1 MKKTLYFVGMAA
13 VLWSF
18 ASCESEPK
26 NPGDFSLK
34 SEFRPGSNIESITS
48 GTLIPLK
55 IARECDT
62 TYKYQYILK
71 DTLKDDKGD
80 PIIGEGGKLTITDDT
95 VYVYSKIKAHFY
107 EMEPVYL
114 PSKADTFR
122 IDIFSNAFWKAANPK
137 FKGAAWYKNYNSTST
152 GAGDSE
158 FQFVVERKRGS
169 KRTEFANQYFVT
181 SDSTTMYLLPIGQ
194 WGEKDEPKD

>member
-1 MKKTLYFVGMAA
+1 MKKTFYFAGVVAA
-13 VLWSF
+13 LWLV

-34 SEFRPGSNIESITS
+34 SELRLGSAIESMTS
-48 GTLIPLK
+48 GELFPLK
-55 IARECDT
+55 VARECDT

-71 DTLKDDKGD
+71 DTLKDDNGD

-95 VYVYSKIKAHFY
+95 VYVLSKIKAHFY

-122 IDIFSNAFWKAANPK
+122 IDIASNAFWKAANPK
-137 FKGAAWYKNYNSTST
+137 MSGTAWYKNHNSTST
-152 GAGDSE
+152 GGGDSE
-158 FQFVVERKRGS
+158 FQFVVQRRRGN
-169 KRTEFANQYFVT
+169 KRTELANQYFIT
-181 SDSTTMYLLPIGQ
+181 SDSTTMYLIPIGQ